1 MVEMMLMQ
9 NAQMHQILMQNMM
22 LKALPPGPTGPR
34 AATLQVVWVLK
45 CSQRLEGGGGVAGG
59 GVCSGEPVQGC
70 FRFVVKECTRGPE
83 RSKPR

>member
-34 AATLQVVWVLK
+34 AATLQVGLGAEIQ
-45 CSQRLEGGGGVAGG
+45 SLAGG
-59 GVCSGEPVQGC
+59 RIAPGYL
-70 FRFVVKECTRGPE
+70 CTHLWLVGMW
-83 RSKPR
+83 